1 MIRLK
6 NIALFSILMLY
17 LIVMSG
23 TISDT
28 RKNLLCNG
36 IIVTMTN
43 STESAFLTQNDIV
56 NIVTNRTSSLGK
68 PVNEIDLKEIERI
81 LLESPSV
88 KSSEGYITEDG
99 KLHIYVTYRKPVVR
113 IINSNNKGYYLDK
126 EGNIFHLSEH
136 FSPNV
141 VIANGKIREP
151 FDLNRTKNIYAK
163 YPDQVS
169 KSNRI
174 IYDLLT
180 LVNYINQSNF
190 WCAQFEQIY
199 VNEKYE
205 FEIIPRIGAH
215 IILFGSID
223 DYEEKLENLKTLYI
237 EGFNKSGWND
247 YVFINLKFKNQIIC
261 SKR

>member
-17 LIVMSG
+17 LVVMSG

-28 RKNLLCNG
+28 RKHLLCNG
-36 IIVTMTN
+36 INVTVTN
-43 STESAFLTQNDIV
+43 STESAFLTEDDIV
-56 NIVTNRTSSLGK
+56 NIVANRTSCLGI
-68 PVNEIDLKEIERI
+68 PVNEVDLKKIEQI

-88 KSSEGYITEDG
+88 KSSECYVTEDG

-126 EGNIFHLSEH
+126 DGNIFQLSKH

-141 VIANGKIREP
+141 LIANGKIHEP
-151 FDLNRTKNIYAK
+151 FDLNRTNNIYTK
-163 YPDQVS
+163 YPDQLS

-180 LVNYINQSNF
+180 LVNHINQSNF

-215 IILFGSID
+215 LILFGSID
-223 DYEEKLENLKTLYI
+223 DCEEKLENLKTLYI